1 VVLHPVKYIGA
12 GLASGFVSGLLGVGG
27 GVLMSSFLSAT
38 TDIPQATV
46 VATSLLSVV
55 PIGLAGTYHNYRY
68 GNVQFKAAGL
78 IGVCARPRHQNTAN
92 RACSA
97 RIHHDACAAGA
108 AMGAVL
114 ATSSLVKDDKF
125 SDRYN
130 LPVLHEAL
138 PFLTMVSPCS
148 LKTSLSGIPPISLS
162 PLQHSAQDFCGRS
175 PGFELEHV
183 EKGLTNCELA
193 SNYTTEKHINLQ

>member
-78 IGVCARPRHQNTAN
+78 IGVCARPRPHQNTAN
-92 RACSA
+92 CACSA

-125 SDRYN
+125 SDR
-130 LPVLHEAL
+130 
-138 PFLTMVSPCS
+138 
-148 LKTSLSGIPPISLS
+148 
-162 PLQHSAQDFCGRS
+162 
-175 PGFELEHV
+175 
-183 EKGLTNCELA
+183 
-193 SNYTTEKHINLQ
+193 